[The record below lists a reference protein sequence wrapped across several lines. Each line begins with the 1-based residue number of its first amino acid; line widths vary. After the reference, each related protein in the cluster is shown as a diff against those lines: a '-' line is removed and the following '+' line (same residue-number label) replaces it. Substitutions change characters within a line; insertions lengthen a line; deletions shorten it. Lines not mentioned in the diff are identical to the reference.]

1 MEILGFGLG
10 IGLRPSAIVTPRGG
24 SDRPTATCSASTVR
38 ITVTAFVALS
48 LFSFFYF
55 IPVVIY
61 RPPGFFSA
69 YINSFPK
76 EVL

>member
-55 IPVVIY
+55 IPVGRV
-61 RPPGFFSA
+61 SA
-69 YINSFPK
+69 AGIFYK
-76 EVL
+76 GALR